1 MINLLHRV
9 QVAGGWLRTGEK
21 ATQIFRC
28 EGMLG
33 LWRRFAMVMG
43 LSSWDYSR
51 WVRRYDTL
59 TNETRAKM
67 CQIAEG
73 FPYKP
78 LISVVMPCYNPKPQ
92 WLKEAIESVRYQ
104 IYPHWE
110 LCIADDASTDPAIRF
125 ILEDYS
131 HRDERIRVVFRLTN
145 GHISAASNSALTLA
159 TGDYVAL
166 LDHDDM
172 LAEQALFWVAETIN
186 KCPDAGLIYSDEDKI
201 NESGLRFD
209 PYFKCDWNYD
219 FFLSQNMI
227 CHLSVYKTE
236 ILRKIG
242 GFREGLEGSQDYDLT
257 LRCIEQLNSSQI
269 IHIPRVLYHWR
280 MHQNSAAQNVDAK
293 PYAYWAAESAIH
305 EHLVRKGV
313 SAQVERLQ
321 GRSWYRVRY
330 TLPEIAPL
338 VTLIIPTF
346 NSLHRL
352 RHCLS
357 SILEKTDYPNYE
369 ILIID
374 NGSDDPQTLA
384 YFYSIGS
391 DLRLRILRDDS
402 PFNYS
407 AINNRAVHATRGD
420 LIGLVNDDIEV
431 INREWL
437 TEMVSLVLQPGV
449 GAVGARLWYPNNT
462 LQHGGV
468 ILGLG
473 KVAAGHSHKHLPK
486 GHPGYFGRAILQQSF
501 SAATAACLVVRRSV
515 YLEVGGFEEENLK
528 VAFGD
533 VDFCLRLREA
543 GYRNVWTPYAEAYHH
558 ESATRGYED
567 TPEKKAR
574 FEAEIQYMRKRWG
587 SLLLNDPAYSPNL
600 TLEREDFSY
609 AWPPRVATLEQ
620 IKTEFLTKA

>member
-1 MINLLHRV
+1 
-9 QVAGGWLRTGEK
+9 
-21 ATQIFRC
+21 
-28 EGMLG
+28 
-33 LWRRFAMVMG
+33 
-43 LSSWDYSR
+43 
-51 WVRRYDTL
+51 
-59 TNETRAKM
+59 
-67 CQIAEG
+67 
-73 FPYKP
+73 
-78 LISVVMPCYNPKPQ
+78 
-92 WLKEAIESVRYQ
+92 
-104 IYPHWE
+104 
-110 LCIADDASTDPAIRF
+110 
-125 ILEDYS
+125 
-131 HRDERIRVVFRLTN
+131 
-145 GHISAASNSALTLA
+145 
-159 TGDYVAL
+159 
-166 LDHDDM
+166 
-172 LAEQALFWVAETIN
+172 
-186 KCPDAGLIYSDEDKI
+186 
-201 NESGLRFD
+201 
-209 PYFKCDWNYD
+209 
-219 FFLSQNMI
+219 MI

-257 LRCIEQLNSSQI
+257 LRCIEQINSSQI

-293 PYAYWAAESAIH
+293 PYAYSAAESAIH

-313 SAQVERLQ
+313 SAQAERLK

-330 TLPEIAPL
+330 TLPETAPL

-357 SILEKTDYPNYE
+357 SMLEKTDYPNYE

-384 YFYSIGS
+384 YFDSIGS

-437 TEMVSLVLQPGV
+437 TEMVSMALQSGV

-501 SAATAACLVVRRSV
+501 SAVTAACLVVRRSV

-567 TPEKKAR
+567 TPEKQAR
-574 FEAEIQYMRKRWG
+574 FASEVQYMQERWG

-609 AWPPRVATLEQ
+609 AWPPRVTRLED
-620 IKTEFLTKA
+620 L